1 MKIFYSRIS
10 SVGQNPERQ
19 EQDVDNFD
27 KVLTDTCSGAIELFK
42 RPKGSQLLKLI
53 QANKL
58 DHLEIHS
65 IDRLGRNTI
74 DVLKTWK
81 LLTDKNVKVVCR
93 NPNLSNFK
101 SGGKQDEVSEMIIT
115 ILSTMAKFE
124 RSMIKE
130 RQMEGIQIAKAKGK
144 YGGRKIG
151 TVETVD
157 NFLKKDK
164 SKQIIMYLNK
174 GYPYKEISEIMS
186 CSFSTISKVNSY
198 YHDQEMDSNQN

>member
-1 MKIFYSRIS
+1 MKVFYSRIS

-19 EQDVDNFD
+19 EQDVDKFD
-27 KVLTDTCSGAIELFK
+27 KVLTDKCSGAIELFK
-42 RPKGSQLLKLI
+42 RPKGRQLMDLI
-53 QANKL
+53 ETNKL

-81 LLTDKNVKVVCR
+81 LLTDMRVKVVCR
-93 NPNLSNFK
+93 NPNLSNFN
-101 SGGKQDEVSEMIIT
+101 SDWKQDEVSEMIIT

-144 YGGRKIG
+144 YGGRRIG
-151 TVETVD
+151 SVESIYD
-157 NFLKKDK
+157 FLKKDK
-164 SKQIIMYLNK
+164 SKQIIMCLNK
-174 GYPYKEISEIMS
+174 GLSYKYISRIAS
-186 CSFSTISKVNSY
+186 CSFSTISKVNGY
-198 YHDQEMDSNQN
+198 YHDKEKDSKQS